1 VAALARASSATRI
14 ALAEIGQNGSYYQ
27 TNTNVPNATRLLQS
41 DLSNTIGS
49 TSAAAFP
56 VMELIWAPDAGF
68 VRTDAQ
74 LAVLILAHRDESS
87 SGSLGAVL
95 DRLRQRPLGLPW
107 ATRVFVLSGGPM
119 GCAAAPATP
128 RLALVAEQSGGAL
141 VSSCTASAAAALAA
155 LGPKMLTASTAPL
168 QLPSEP
174 APGSVRVSRG
184 GELIPAEDYRVEL
197 STARLAFLSD
207 RAPAPSEALE
217 IELVPRCAPA
227 APACGDGQTS
237 GFEQCDD
244 QNAREDD
251 ACLSSCFSAVCG
263 DGVTQSGVE
272 ECDDGDLLEGN
283 GCTAACTFLMAR
295 VAGSPPLAR

>member
-1 VAALARASSATRI
+1 MAALARASSATRI

-41 DLSNTIGS
+41 DLSNTIGL

-56 VMELIWAPDAGF
+56 AMELIWAPDAGF

-87 SGSLGAVL
+87 SGPSRGPRSPASATARTALGH
-95 DRLRQRPLGLPW
+95 P
-107 ATRVFVLSGGPM
+107 RVVLSGGPM

-128 RLALVAEQSGGAL
+128 RLALVAEQAAAPW
-141 VSSCTASAAAALAA
+141 SCTASAAAALAA

-207 RAPAPSEALE
+207 RALAPSEA
-217 IELVPRCAPA
+217 VR
-227 APACGDGQTS
+227 D
-237 GFEQCDD
+237 
-244 QNAREDD
+244 
-251 ACLSSCFSAVCG
+251 
-263 DGVTQSGVE
+263 
-272 ECDDGDLLEGN
+272 
-283 GCTAACTFLMAR
+283 
-295 VAGSPPLAR
+295 